1 MWKCFKYLRE
11 QKTPTFERIGLPG
24 DSNGKEFACNADLDL
39 ILGQEDALEKGMAT
53 HSSILAWRN
62 IKLIYKYMNNFYKGK
77 INLAEKYF
85 KNFVEV

>member
-1 MWKCFKYLRE
+1 MFGF
-11 QKTPTFERIGLPG
+11 PTGS
-24 DSNGKEFACNADLDL
+24 DGKEYACNAEILVQS
-39 ILGQEDALEKGMAT
+39 LGQEDALEKGMAT